1 MAISR
6 NFSNVATITDQSQ
19 LASRFTNMI
28 NKVNNMINT
37 QGPIYAPWIIFQVG
51 VNEPIMFNTATTEMK
66 QNLIAELSM
75 DKCGAGTVNTFNLTV
90 KYDPFNHGQNP
101 SDQIEALD
109 DLIGDA
115 MSYDFDDDNTR
126 IRGFIQYGYNYTE
139 DLDMISPKYQFIL
152 TKATSDIE
160 WSSGMTVYNFEG
172 VSELGTDCNFQANFD
187 AIENWNLLELV
198 NWILYYYYGDENNP
212 PSRIGKGTA
221 TSGSGLNYKIDIPD
235 KLFEDAPT
243 ISEEAQSELSPWTY
257 CNNLLQKYVSKSD
270 ESVDMSTV
278 KESERPRYVMYV
290 TEGDGGPTIHINYI
304 RPKDSEI
311 NTKINWD
318 FTWNKT
324 DKNIVQSWNPEVDLY
339 FYLIQKAQLKR
350 EQSKIDEAMS
360 AELSRLEEY
369 RAAIDTIPVAGPTLS
384 GKPLTIKNQNADSQ
398 VQQLK
403 DEIIAKYNEKLKEV
417 TNQAF
422 EMYSATITL
431 IGIPADP
438 PLCAEIRVIPRI
450 LESVSRTAGVYMIA
464 SCTDNISTRG
474 VYTTQLKL
482 NRIRSI

>member
-1 MAISR
+1 MESR
-6 NFSNVATITDQSQ
+6 
-19 LASRFTNMI
+19 SRF
-28 NKVNNMINT
+28 VFLSNT
-37 QGPIYAPWIIFQVG
+37 
-51 VNEPIMFNTATTEMK
+51 
-66 QNLIAELSM
+66 
-75 DKCGAGTVNTFNLTV
+75 
-90 KYDPFNHGQNP
+90 
-101 SDQIEALD
+101 
-109 DLIGDA
+109 
-115 MSYDFDDDNTR
+115 
-126 IRGFIQYGYNYTE
+126 
-139 DLDMISPKYQFIL
+139 
-152 TKATSDIE
+152 
-160 WSSGMTVYNFEG
+160 
-172 VSELGTDCNFQANFD
+172 
-187 AIENWNLLELV
+187 
-198 NWILYYYYGDENNP
+198 
-212 PSRIGKGTA
+212 
-221 TSGSGLNYKIDIPD
+221 
-235 KLFEDAPT
+235 
-243 ISEEAQSELSPWTY
+243 
-257 CNNLLQKYVSKSD
+257 
-270 ESVDMSTV
+270 
-278 KESERPRYVMYV
+278 
-290 TEGDGGPTIHINYI
+290 
-304 RPKDSEI
+304 
-311 NTKINWD
+311 
-318 FTWNKT
+318 
-324 DKNIVQSWNPEVDLY
+324 
-339 FYLIQKAQLKR
+339 KAQLKR